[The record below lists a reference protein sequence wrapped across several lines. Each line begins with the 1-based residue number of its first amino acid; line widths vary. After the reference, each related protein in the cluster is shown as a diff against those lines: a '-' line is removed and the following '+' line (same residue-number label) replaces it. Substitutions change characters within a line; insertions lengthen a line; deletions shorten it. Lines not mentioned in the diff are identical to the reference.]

1 MSEGILSEF
10 FDGASERP
18 FRELIQAHIRRQS
31 TAKLH
36 QAVSWEV
43 SNLPE
48 IAQPKIESYIDAI
61 NERFGYDKEF
71 WAKVTCLEAFTSF
84 MLTAFEFLP
93 IGSQIKS
100 IESAFEPDNQELAF
114 GIFQISALSFA
125 YSASTQ
131 KKQRKFMG
139 IRKGM
144 FR

>member
-1 MSEGILSEF
+1 MSEGILSKF
-10 FDGASERP
+10 LNGAGDRP
-18 FRELIQAHIRRQS
+18 FRELVQAHIRKQS

-36 QAVSWEV
+36 QAVLWEI

-48 IAQPKIESYIDAI
+48 NISAKIESYIDAI
-61 NERFGYDKEF
+61 NERFGYDNEF
-71 WAKVTCLEAFTSF
+71 WKEVTCLEAFASF

-93 IGSQIKS
+93 ISDRIKS
-100 IESAFEPDNQELAF
+100 IESSFEAENQEIAF
-114 GIFQISALSFA
+114 QIFQIVALSFA

-139 IRKGM
+139 IRKGL